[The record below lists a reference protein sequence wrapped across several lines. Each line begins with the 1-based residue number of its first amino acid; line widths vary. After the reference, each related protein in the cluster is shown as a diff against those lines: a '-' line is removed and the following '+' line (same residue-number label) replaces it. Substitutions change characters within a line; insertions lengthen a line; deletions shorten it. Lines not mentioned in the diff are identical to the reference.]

1 VTLAG
6 GPLGRPVVD
15 AAELAAIR
23 ARYGRGERRVVRLAL
38 GEDRFGRQDARR
50 LFGAA
55 ADRRGEV
62 ALVAIRPDGS
72 VLLHTKAFYP
82 EGAFRLPTGGIHPGE
97 TVLDAVAREALE
109 ETGLPLPVEAFI
121 GLLRYEIADGPDV
134 LPFATWLF
142 RLAAPD
148 ADLCPQDVSEQITDL
163 RWVAPAEL
171 PRVARA
177 LRALPPAWAAWGAF
191 RAPAH
196 VLAARA
202 LIGRGR

>member
-1 VTLAG
+1 MTLV
-6 GPLGRPVVD
+6 GPPGRPVVD

-62 ALVAIRPDGS
+62 ALVAVRPDGH

-82 EGAFRLPTGGIHPGE
+82 EGAFRLPTGGILPGE
-97 TVLDAVAREALE
+97 TVLDAVAREAEE
-109 ETGLPLPVEAFI
+109 ETGLALPIAGFI
-121 GLLRYEIADGPDV
+121 GLLRYEIAAGADV

-148 ADLCPQDVSEQITDL
+148 ADPSPQDASEQITEL
-163 RWVAPAEL
+163 RWIEPAEL

-196 VLAARA
+196 LLAARG
-202 LIGRGR
+202 LMGRRR